1 LDGNHSED
9 ATIHVTYTPV
19 EVITVTAPTYSD
31 FLLTG
36 KNLPME
42 KELTPANPTRPDV
55 TWSQDFSGGSITTA
69 GVLNIP
75 SITAPATE
83 ATVTV
88 TASAQDDSGVTGT
101 KEITVHQAVTGIT
114 ISTTSPSSVP
124 NATTTASIEL
134 VSVLPDNAYDKSF
147 TWNCDG
153 CTNITGNNTSA
164 TATLSVGSNVIRASS
179 NDGSGLASNYIT
191 IDRLIACSGVVS
203 NGRCYKNHGSLD
215 PITCATSWGVGNRPC
230 ESQVADFPDNI
241 YLCVF
246 YSAYYRWGSRQE
258 ENHGESH
265 LCYTA
270 D

>member
-36 KNLPME
+36 KNLLME

-55 TWSQDFSGGSITTA
+55 TWSQDFTGGSITTA

-88 TASAQDDSGVTGT
+88 TASAQDDSGVTGA

-124 NATTTASIEL
+124 NATTTASISL
-134 VSVLPDNAYDKSF
+134 ASVLPGNAYDKSVS
-147 TWNCDG
+147 WNCAG
-153 CTNITGNNTSA
+153 CTAIIGNNKAA
-164 TATLSVGSNVIRASS
+164 TATLQVGRNVITASSADGSNV
-179 NDGSGLASNYIT
+179 
-191 IDRLIACSGVVS
+191 VS
-203 NGRCYKNHGSLD
+203 NAISVTRAPACTGVLYANLCYINYGS
-215 PITCATSWGVGNRPC
+215 T
-230 ESQVADFPDNI
+230 
-241 YLCVF
+241 
-246 YSAYYRWGSRQE
+246 
-258 ENHGESH
+258 HGEECETTQRPPQAATAVISGQFWINTGIYDFVFENGNASTGNSNTIKT
-265 LCYTA
+265 CYRTK
-270 D
+270 